1 VSVTETKK
9 PIPVILGAGLAGL
22 SCAHRLSS
30 QGIKVLVLEKEA
42 IVGGLA
48 ASRETQ
54 GLSYDYG
61 PHRFH
66 SKRQPVINLLK
77 ELMGENLIVQK
88 RKSEI
93 FMNDRFFIYPL
104 NTKNIL
110 KNMPPLT
117 LARCFYDY
125 VAARMSGFFNSND
138 QGSFESW
145 VTKRFGKTLYRIFFG
160 TYTHKVL
167 GLPPR
172 QISKDWA
179 QERINL
185 LSLWSTMQETLFRSQ
200 GPARAYANH
209 FYYPKEGGI
218 GRIAERLKEKILRSG
233 SQVLLNARIKQIFSE
248 KKEGQ
253 RTRIRSVMFESGG
266 QAQKVDV
273 TDLLSTIPMTELP
286 ELLADQELLGKK
298 EVFENLKFRSL
309 IFFYLVLDTGSFSDS
324 QWIYLPEEGFFSNRI
339 SEPKNFSKHGFP
351 ADRTVICAEIS
362 CNYGDDTWELRPEKI
377 HEKILQDIAKL
388 GLQTEK
394 AEKARDFFC
403 HKVRYSYP
411 VYQMNYRDH
420 VAAARRLLDPF
431 ENLVCFGRNGSFKYG
446 NMDDVI
452 AMGLETAERYLK
464 NHRTDGKP

>member
-1 VSVTETKK
+1 M
-9 PIPVILGAGLAGL
+9 AGL
-22 SCAHRLSS
+22 SCAYRLSS
-30 QGIKVLVLEKEA
+30 QGVKVLVLEKEPM
-42 IVGGLA
+42 VGGLA
-48 ASRETQ
+48 ASRELQ

-66 SKRQPVINLLK
+66 SKRQSVIRLLK

-104 NTKNIL
+104 NTHNIL
-110 KNMPPLT
+110 ENMPLRT
-117 LARCFYDY
+117 LLKCFYDY
-125 VAARMSGFFNSND
+125 VTAKLCGLFCPGGED
-138 QGSFESW
+138 SFESW

-167 GLPPR
+167 GLPPH

-185 LSLWSTMQETLFRSQ
+185 LSLWSAMQETLFRSQ

-218 GRIAERLKEKILRSG
+218 GRIAENLKKKILENG
-233 SQVLLNARIKQIFSE
+233 SQVLLNTRITRILSE

-253 RTRIRSVMFESGG
+253 KTRIRSVAFENGG
-266 QAQKVDV
+266 QEQEADV

-298 EVFENLKFRSL
+298 EVFEKLRFRSL
-309 IFFYLVLDTGSFSDS
+309 IFFYLVLDVDSFSDS

-351 ADRTVICAEIS
+351 AGRTVICAEIS
-362 CNYGDDTWELRPEKI
+362 CDYGDETWEMPPEKI
-377 HEKILQDIAKL
+377 RERILRDIAKL

-394 AEKARDFFC
+394 AKRARGFFY

-411 VYQMNYRDH
+411 IYQMNYRDH

-431 ENLVCFGRNGSFKYG
+431 ANLVCFGRNGSFKYG

-452 AMGLETAERYLK
+452 AMGLEIADRYLK
-464 NHRTDGKP
+464 NHAADGKP